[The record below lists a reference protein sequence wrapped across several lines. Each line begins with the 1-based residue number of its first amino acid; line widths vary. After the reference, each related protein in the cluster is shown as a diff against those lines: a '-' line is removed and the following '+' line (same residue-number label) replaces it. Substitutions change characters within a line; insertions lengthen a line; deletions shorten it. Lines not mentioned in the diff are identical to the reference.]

1 MSEYAERTTAGATQ
15 SGSDPAASL
24 RDVLTFPYRS
34 YLYSYPHK
42 TAYRELN
49 PPIPLQSLWEKED
62 TETYFLYMHIPF
74 CAARCGFAICSHCRT
89 SGRTAMNSMW
99 THLNVKQSSGR
110 Q

>member
-1 MSEYAERTTAGATQ
+1 MSEYAEPSTTGATQ
-15 SGSDPAASL
+15 SGSDPTARL

-62 TETYFLYMHIPF
+62 TETYFYICIFLLCCTLRVLQSVHSAGQ
-74 CAARCGFAICSHCRT
+74 AAG
-89 SGRTAMNSMW
+89 
-99 THLNVKQSSGR
+99 QS
-110 Q
+110 